1 MGCSLPYPW
10 HMPMVSEPVSRPS
23 SQTLTFV
30 SSNTLKSMCP
40 ALAFFGN
47 WKFSISNLHEWNKSV
62 TKAKNPNVSWIL
74 SFTSKHSIPS
84 PTKSIT
90 RILST
95 FHVCS
100 SLTFISYPSPLNSG
114 PHHFLSRLLPYAC
127 HFPIYDQYC
136 QKGNL
141 FTIQI

>member
-1 MGCSLPYPW
+1 MGCSLPHPW
-10 HMPMVSEPVSRPS
+10 HMPMVFEPVSRPF
-23 SQTLTFV
+23 SQTLTFCLQQH
-30 SSNTLKSMCP
+30 LKVNVPCSC
-40 ALAFFGN
+40 
-47 WKFSISNLHEWNKSV
+47 FSISSLHEWNKSV

-74 SFTSKHSIPS
+74 SLTSKHSIPS

-100 SLTFISYPSPLNSG
+100 SLTFISYPYPLNSG

-127 HFPIYDQYC
+127 HFLIYDQYC

-141 FTIQI
+141 FTLQI